1 MKPFQSNFR
10 SVASINVNLLAATG
24 CGYIAWAVWPSS
36 VEWWGF
42 GVVSILLGGGAIAA
56 AVKALGMMMALRVR
70 DGVIA
75 DYLAQGVRQKSAR
88 LVSDRELEEKGL
100 LG

>member
-10 SVASINVNLLAATG
+10 STAAINVNLLAATG
-24 CGYIAWAVWPSS
+24 CGFSAWAVWPSS

-42 GVVSILLGGGAIAA
+42 GVVSILLGGAAIAA
-56 AVKALGMMMALRVR
+56 AVKAGSAMIALRAKDRAV
-70 DGVIA
+70 A
-75 DYLAQGVRQKSAR
+75 DYLAQGARQKSAR